1 MKADVPNNVEY
12 CHAGRRSVELGDS
25 CVHGSSLFHKESIY
39 MNTKEGKLRKSKL
52 VIASILTQ
60 LIAEKIEI
68 GFSNPNFTILNF
80 KNYKENFNIF

>member
-1 MKADVPNNVEY
+1 MCLTMSNTVML
-12 CHAGRRSVELGDS
+12 AGGVWNSEILVSMAAPCFKKREHLYER
-25 CVHGSSLFHKESIY
+25 HR
-39 MNTKEGKLRKSKL
+39 GKLRKPKL

>member
-1 MKADVPNNVEY
+1 MCLTMSNTVML
-12 CHAGRRSVELGDS
+12 AGGVWNSEILVSMAAPCSTR
-25 CVHGSSLFHKESIY
+25 ESIY
-39 MNTKEGKLRKSKL
+39 MNTKEGKFRKPKL
-52 VIASILTQ
+52 AIASILTQ